1 MDQRA
6 AYLFD
11 IDHETAVFRAR
22 SSRRPLLAAIP
33 IALVLTAVV
42 VAGIAGGHAP
52 ADRPWT
58 HQAAAPTAAPGLQS
72 RVAEP
77 TPRT

>member
-11 IDHETAVFRAR
+11 IDHDTAVFRAR

-33 IALVLTAVV
+33 VIVGLAAVI

-52 ADRPWT
+52 TERPWT
-58 HQAAAPTAAPGLQS
+58 HQAAGPTATLVLQS

-77 TPRT
+77 TPRK